1 MCVPACAAVSLACL
15 QLEQV
20 EREAKFDVQARA
32 GRRQGMLNQSIV
44 WLLVVSCML
53 AVLNVVVN
61 ESKANTAAADK
72 GEAGGGAGD
81 ELSGVASP
89 AAATAGVSGGHGVVS
104 VA

>member
-1 MCVPACAAVSLACL
+1 MCVPV

-61 ESKANTAAADK
+61 ESKVQTAAADED
-72 GEAGGGAGD
+72 EAGGGAGD
-81 ELSGVASP
+81 ELSDIALPG
-89 AAATAGVSGGHGVVS
+89 AGVSTGSGVVS